1 MNTHTSNPLR
11 PIDKNRAGAFY
22 RPELDALRFF
32 AFLCVFVSHA
42 FSNVPEVYLRVG
54 LPREVALWI
63 AKAIGVGGAGVGLFF
78 VLSSYLITELLIRE
92 YNRVGKLD
100 VRSFYIRRA
109 LRIWPLYFF
118 FLILVFVI
126 IPRGS
131 IYALPG
137 KFLLPMFLLVGNWA
151 VIAFKGLGYSVAGP
165 LWSISVEEQFYLAW
179 PLVVARIGVRRLK
192 LVCFGAIVFANL
204 TRVAMQIRGYD
215 DVAFWCSTISWL
227 DAIAA
232 GALIAIFMRGG
243 VSRLSTVQR
252 VLLFSGGLAVWLL
265 AARFSGSLIYINI
278 ASFPIIVSGSVM
290 MLLAVLGS
298 RLTNPILVYLGRISY
313 GLYVWHMLSLAIVAQ
328 FLKIYR
334 PTYAVCGLA
343 LTILISAIS
352 YRLLEQPFLK
362 LKKRFTHVPSRP
374 VEATAGFELPAIEQA
389 RV

>member
-1 MNTHTSNPLR
+1 
-11 PIDKNRAGAFY
+11 
-22 RPELDALRFF
+22 
-32 AFLCVFVSHA
+32 
-42 FSNVPEVYLRVG
+42 
-54 LPREVALWI
+54 
-63 AKAIGVGGAGVGLFF
+63 
-78 VLSSYLITELLIRE
+78 
-92 YNRVGKLD
+92 
-100 VRSFYIRRA
+100 
-109 LRIWPLYFF
+109 
-118 FLILVFVI
+118 
-126 IPRGS
+126 
-131 IYALPG
+131 
-137 KFLLPMFLLVGNWA
+137 
-151 VIAFKGLGYSVAGP
+151 
-165 LWSISVEEQFYLAW
+165 
-179 PLVVARIGVRRLK
+179 
-192 LVCFGAIVFANL
+192 
-204 TRVAMQIRGYD
+204 MQIRGYD